1 MIYSLSENI
10 LQILKPLNFQRMFFS
25 RSRPYKFNERPNFRI
40 FCKSILSNTYL
51 FLPSLLE
58 ENVSW
63 SGIFFIVILR
73 VKVHFSTSSIL
84 GWNIQTAN
92 PLIFNICAY
101 AQKLIMIRVDMVSK
115 SCPLTFFLLLNM
127 WASRQSH
134 HVCSVLSCWFVLP
147 FKWWVH
153 SKIRQSQRRV
163 ST

>member
-10 LQILKPLNFQRMFFS
+10 LQILKPLNFQRIFFS

-51 FLPSLLE
+51 FLPSLLG
-58 ENVSW
+58 ENVSR

-115 SCPLTFFLLLNM
+115 SCPLTFFLSAEYVSFKTKSSCLF
-127 WASRQSH
+127 
-134 HVCSVLSCWFVLP
+134 CSVVLVCLT
-147 FKWWVH
+147 F
-153 SKIRQSQRRV
+153 
-163 ST
+163 